1 MSFDLRLFSGKLKT
15 CRQELLLEPLEVAE
29 STGLS
34 LDRLIALESGLV
46 EPSGDEVLIFADFF
60 KQNYRYFITNQQSS
74 ASEQVK
80 ILYRKFDSEFT
91 KADRWAVRE
100 FLYLCECEAFIFENI
115 GFNKIGFDFSS
126 SHPLHTIQGKEGAVA
141 LRKRLGLRP
150 ENLIPDPYNTLRT
163 LGIHIFRRRL
173 DNSRISGLFIDHPT
187 AGKCILVN
195 YDEDIYRQNFT
206 LAHEV
211 GHAVFDYRDA
221 INVSFGISGSEKY
234 KEYRANNFAS
244 GLLIPQEFLK
254 RFPKGSW
261 TDKTVLDAA
270 KQLQVNIQPLAIA
283 MKEAGIIN
291 EEENKELQR
300 RLKIARTDKTDPEL
314 KGLSDIYLQAKTKLL
329 ERGLSS
335 FYVKKAYACYEE
347 GHITAGK
354 LADILLCDESSL
366 VQILASFNLKLSY
379 SG

>member
-15 CRQELLLEPLEVAE
+15 CRQELQLEPLEVAE
-29 STGLS
+29 GTGLA

-46 EPSGDEVLIFADFF
+46 EPSGDEVLIFADYF
-60 KQNYRYFITNQQSS
+60 KQNYQYFITNQQSS

-100 FLYLCECEAFIFENI
+100 FLYLCECEAFIFE
-115 GFNKIGFDFSS
+115 KIGFDKISFDFTS
-126 SHPLHTIQGKEGAVA
+126 SHPLHTIQGKEGAAA
-141 LRKRLGLRP
+141 LRKRLRLRP
-150 ENLIPDPYNTLRT
+150 ENLIPDPYSTLRK

-173 DNSRISGLFIDHPT
+173 DNSKISGLFIDHPT
-187 AGKCILVN
+187 AGRCILVN
-195 YDEDIYRQNFT
+195 YDEDIFRQNFT

-221 INVSFGISGSEKY
+221 INVSFGASGEDKY

-244 GLLIPQEFLK
+244 ALLIPQEFLK
-254 RFPKGSW
+254 RFPPGSW

-283 MKEAGIIN
+283 MKEAGIID
-291 EEENKELQR
+291 EEGSKALQA
-300 RLKIARTDKTDPEL
+300 RLKIPRMDKIDPEL
-314 KGLSDIYLQAKTKLL
+314 KGLSEVYLTAKTELL

-335 FYVKKAYACYEE
+335 YYVRKAYACYEE

-354 LADILLCDESSL
+354 LADMLLCDESSL

-379 SG
+379 DG

>member
-15 CRQELLLEPLEVAE
+15 CRQELQLEPLEVAE
-29 STGLS
+29 GTGLA

-46 EPSGDEVLIFADFF
+46 EPSGDEVLIFADYF
-60 KQNYRYFITNQQSS
+60 KQNYQYFITNQQSS

-100 FLYLCECEAFIFENI
+100 FLYLCECEAFIFEE
-115 GFNKIGFDFSS
+115 IGFDKISFDFTS
-126 SHPLHTIQGKEGAVA
+126 SHPLHTVQGKEGAAA

-150 ENLIPDPYNTLRT
+150 ENLMPDPYSTLRK

-173 DNSRISGLFIDHPT
+173 DNSKISGLFIDHPT
-187 AGKCILVN
+187 AGRCVLVN
-195 YDEDIYRQNFT
+195 YDEDIFRQNFT

-221 INVSFGISGSEKY
+221 INVSFGVSGEDKY

-244 GLLIPQEFLK
+244 GLLIPQEFLQ
-254 RFPKGSW
+254 RFPPGSW

-283 MKEAGIIN
+283 MKEAGIID
-291 EEENKELQR
+291 EGESQALQR
-300 RLKIARTDKTDPEL
+300 RLKIPKADKIDPEL
-314 KGLSDIYLQAKTKLL
+314 KGLSDVYSKAKTDLL

-335 FYVKKAYACYEE
+335 FYVRKAYACYEE
-347 GHITAGK
+347 GHITAGR
-354 LADILLCDESSL
+354 LANMLLCNESSL

-379 SG
+379 GG